1 MRKIIQKERDGGG
14 GVGERTEVAN
24 HNTVEYRQTKSLMVR
39 NYYAGQHYDALVGSE
54 HEQPGGSVTRM
65 IHMFPSG
72 VSEMCSLAVA
82 CGVTEFEKASRN
94 GVDTLAASMSS
105 MRHAAQ
111 RGVGIDFC
119 ASRYAKGPELERG
132 NSPSGAPAI
141 AKNVGDRSGEE
152 KVPLNEYE
160 KAVAYLEVEELEA
173 CRTLEGRAR
182 AAARAFIAV
191 EIERGNSPS
200 GAPAIAKKVGDRSGE
215 EKVPLHEYL
224 AAACAQG
231 MRQEVVPKAAA
242 PVSAHSLAQ
251 TPGDGPDC
259 NHMWMQ
265 EYLQKCQA
273 GLSADLQSVQSSTAS
288 AGEMSQ
294 EAKDLIQSL
303 KLAAQLTKEDLKK
316 VQDINTMPAF
326 DPDTTAGLGHNP
338 SFFNSLATRRSG
350 ICLPLLLL
358 FFSRRLDPAA
368 ERL

>member
-54 HEQPGGSVTRM
+54 HEKPGGSVTQM
-65 IHMFPSG
+65 IRMFPSG

-132 NSPSGAPAI
+132 NSPSGAQ
-141 AKNVGDRSGEE
+141 
-152 KVPLNEYE
+152 
-160 KAVAYLEVEELEA
+160 
-173 CRTLEGRAR
+173 
-182 AAARAFIAV
+182 
-191 EIERGNSPS
+191 
-200 GAPAIAKKVGDRSGE
+200 AIAKKVGD
-215 EKVPLHEYL
+215 
-224 AAACAQG
+224 
-231 MRQEVVPKAAA
+231 
-242 PVSAHSLAQ
+242 
-251 TPGDGPDC
+251 D
-259 NHMWMQ
+259 MWMQ

-350 ICLPLLLL
+350 ICLSLLLH